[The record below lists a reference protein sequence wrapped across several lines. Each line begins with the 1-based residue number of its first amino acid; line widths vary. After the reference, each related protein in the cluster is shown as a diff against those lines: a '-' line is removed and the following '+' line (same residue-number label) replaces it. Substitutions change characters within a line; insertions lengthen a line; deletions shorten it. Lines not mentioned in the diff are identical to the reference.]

1 MTQEN
6 RSKSVEEVEIE
17 VLNFRQSMNEWIM
30 FLNQQNKEIREILH
44 DLEKRIAKLEM
55 DIHLRL

>member
-30 FLNQQNKEIREILH
+30 FLSQQNKEIREILH